1 MPNSNQK
8 AKYQRKSN
16 ESYYV
21 DSNQGMVIFVRRSDK
36 AISCSYT
43 YEACSC
49 AKKKQWFNNRDNFW
63 SIHGVSY

>member
-1 MPNSNQK
+1 MPNSNSNPK

-21 DSNQGMVIFVRRSDK
+21 DSNQRFTFFVRRSDQ

-43 YEACSC
+43 YEACPC
-49 AKKKQWFNNRDNFW
+49 AKKKK
-63 SIHGVSY
+63 